1 MQQHGLPEMDAL
13 AAAQGLDAESLEPV
27 LRIYTLGRFAIV
39 SHGVPLR
46 YSRKAPSKPLLLLK
60 TLIAAGGRQVA
71 GSSLA
76 NMLWPDTDGDRAQQ
90 AYETTLHR
98 LRKYLGDDR
107 YLLMEDGRLTLNSDL
122 VWVDVWCF
130 ERTAGALQ
138 RELRQ
143 TATRQSVADVVRHA
157 DNLLRTYQGHFLSRD
172 ETSCWSVS
180 LQERLRSKYLH
191 CILELGGFW
200 EQQGQWNKALD
211 CYLKGIEIDDL
222 IETFYQ
228 RLMVCFSETG
238 RQPEAVAAYRQC
250 QRILSSVLGLEPTPE
265 TREIYQSIVAHQHF
279 KAG

>member
-1 MQQHGLPEMDAL
+1 MQQPILPEPDPL
-13 AAAQGLDAESLEPV
+13 ADDLDADRGNLP
-27 LRIYTLGRFAIV
+27 LRIFTLGRFTIA
-39 SHGVPLR
+39 SDGVPLR

-60 TLIAAGGRQVA
+60 ALIAAGGRQVA

-76 NMLWPDTDGDRAQQ
+76 AMLWPDTDGDRALQTF
-90 AYETTLHR
+90 ETTLHR

-130 ERTAGALQ
+130 ERSAGVLR
-138 RELRQ
+138 RELGH
-143 TATRQSVADVVRHA
+143 ANAMQSMERIAGYADYM
-157 DNLLRTYQGHFLSRD
+157 LRTYQGHFLSRD
-172 ETSCWSVS
+172 ETTCWSVS

-191 CILELGGFW
+191 CIIELGNYW
-200 EQQGQWNKALD
+200 EQQRLWSKAIA
-211 CYLKGIEIDDL
+211 CYQKGIEVDDL

-238 RQPEAVAAYRQC
+238 RRSEAIAAYRQC
-250 QRILSSVLGLEPTPE
+250 QRVLSSVFALEPAAE
-265 TREIYQSIVAHQHF
+265 TRSIYRAILAQQHP

>member
-1 MQQHGLPEMDAL
+1 MQQHSLPEIDAP
-13 AAAQGLDAESLEPV
+13 AAAPGLDAESIEPV
-27 LRIYTLGRFAIV
+27 LRIYTLGRFAIA

-46 YSRKAPSKPLLLLK
+46 YSRKAPGKPLLLLK
-60 TLIAAGGRQVA
+60 ALIAAGGRQVA
-71 GSSLA
+71 GSNLA

-90 AYETTLHR
+90 AFETTLHR

-107 YLLMEDGRLTLNSDL
+107 YLLTEDGRLTLNSDL

-130 ERTAGALQ
+130 ERSAGALQ

-200 EQQGQWNKALD
+200 EQQGLWNKALD
-211 CYLKGIEIDDL
+211 CYLKGIEVDDL

-228 RLMVCFSETG
+228 RLMVCFSKTG

-250 QRILSSVLGLEPTPE
+250 QRILSTVLGLEPTPE
-265 TREIYQSIVAHQHF
+265 TRAIYQSIVAHQHF